1 MTMIITIIFIL
12 PPPHATPEI
21 IHSPFFSLLPEHSKS
36 ASLPL
41 FVNIESFSGPLPS
54 PLQKGGEDA
63 ITILV
68 KSHKSLHQ
76 NSLKK
81 ISDGILYL

>member
-1 MTMIITIIFIL
+1 MTMIITIIYIL
-12 PPPHATPEI
+12 PPPHSTPEI
-21 IHSPFFSLLPEHSKS
+21 ILSPFLFTPPLNSKS

-41 FVNIESFSGPLPS
+41 FANTESFSAPLPS

-76 NSLKK
+76 NSLK
-81 ISDGILYL
+81 